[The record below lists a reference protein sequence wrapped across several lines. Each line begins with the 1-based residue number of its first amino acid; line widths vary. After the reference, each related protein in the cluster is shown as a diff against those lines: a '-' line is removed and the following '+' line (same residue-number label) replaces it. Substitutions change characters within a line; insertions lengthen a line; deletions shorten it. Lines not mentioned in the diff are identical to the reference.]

1 MKISIE
7 YCSVWNYL
15 PKASSLEAHLKTKY
29 NGADIKLISSG
40 GGVFEITLDNEL
52 IFSKKSLGR
61 FPDDGEID
69 NLIDKAIA

>member
-1 MKISIE
+1 ME
-7 YCSVWNYL
+7 
-15 PKASSLEAHLKTKY
+15 EHLKTKY
-29 NGADIKLISSG
+29 NVADIKLISSG

>member
-1 MKISIE
+1 M
-7 YCSVWNYL
+7 
-15 PKASSLEAHLKTKY
+15 EAHLKTKY

-52 IFSKKSLGR
+52 IFSKKALGR

-69 NLIDKAIA
+69 NLIDQAIA

>member
-1 MKISIE
+1 M
-7 YCSVWNYL
+7 
-15 PKASSLEAHLKTKY
+15 EAHLKTKY

-52 IFSKKSLGR
+52 IFSKKALGR

-69 NLIDKAIA
+69 NLINQAIA